1 MTKEKVHRCVV
12 FGIDP
17 YDHSYAKVPHQ
28 SDCVNGQEHQEK
40 GCQEVWVFWEAQEDE
55 HDHRALISFTQ
66 NHGSWLKR

>member
-40 GCQEVWVFWEAQEDE
+40 GCLEAQV
-55 HDHRALISFTQ
+55 F
-66 NHGSWLKR
+66 